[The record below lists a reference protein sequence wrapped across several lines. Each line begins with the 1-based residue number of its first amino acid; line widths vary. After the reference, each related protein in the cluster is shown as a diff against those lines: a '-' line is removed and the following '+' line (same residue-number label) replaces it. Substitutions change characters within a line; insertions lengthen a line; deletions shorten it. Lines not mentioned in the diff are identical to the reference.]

1 MANIKKHIVAVSGYA
16 RAGKDTL
23 ANGLVTELS
32 RRDILAIKFKFATSL
47 KRSLRRAFD
56 NVGVAFDPETEDEA
70 AKNRVR
76 PLLISYAQF
85 CRAVDPKV
93 FAKHTLMQIDSH
105 FKIGM
110 EVAVVSDMRYSN
122 ESEVLHEYCKEF
134 GFGFIHIDIHRRGTY
149 AAHQEELDSIEDLLE
164 ANYMSTCFR
173 GVEFSDRD
181 VAGIAMYAA
190 GVADDIAKGREVR
203 NG

>member
-70 AKNRVR
+70 AKGQVR
-76 PLLISYAQF
+76 PLLIAYAQF
-85 CRAVDPKV
+85 CRARDPKV
-93 FAKHTLMQIDSH
+93 FAKHTLLQIDSH

-110 EVAVVSDMRYSN
+110 DVAVVSDMRYRN
-122 ESEVLHEYCKEF
+122 ESDVLHEYCKESGI
-134 GFGFIHIDIHRRGTY
+134 GFLHIDIHRRGTY
-149 AAHQEELDSIEDLLE
+149 AAHQEELDSIEGLLE
-164 ANYMSTCFR
+164 SNYLSASFR

-181 VAGIAMYAA
+181 VAGIGLYAA
-190 GVADDIAKGREVR
+190 GVADDISKNLEVR
-203 NG
+203 HG